1 MKSRLVFAT
10 VLAAGLALGGL
21 AHGAPPAKS
30 YKVSL
35 TAPAS
40 PNGAAIEITK
50 ASKVQIK
57 ASSNTVT
64 FALKMNGVVNK
75 ISLLPETSTGHTLS
89 LQLIVGPSGVT
100 RTPTFPFDL
109 SAGKT
114 APTATIKFA
123 VSLADSAVW
132 GSALSPG
139 TPIEVRRIRVIEN
152 GTGEDFGVMGVTT
165 Q

>member
-21 AHGAPPAKS
+21 SHGAPPAKS

-35 TAPAS
+35 TGPAS

-89 LQLIVGPSGVT
+89 LQLIVGPGGVT

-114 APTATIKFA
+114 APTTTIKFA
-123 VSLADSAVW
+123 VSLADTAVW

>member
-1 MKSRLVFAT
+1 MKSRLVSAT

-40 PNGAAIEITK
+40 PNGATIEITK

-75 ISLLPETSTGHTLS
+75 ISLAPETSTGHTLS
-89 LQLIVGPSGVT
+89 LQLIVGPGGVT

-114 APTATIKFA
+114 TPSTTIKFA
-123 VSLADSAVW
+123 VSLADTAVW